1 MKLPPRPG
9 PLAQAFGRLQAWTY
23 AHGVHAARLAIGTA
37 YFWIGALKF
46 DPTASDTEGYLP
58 GRILSALTGDAIG
71 WQVGAEILAG
81 WECLIGYFLVAG
93 IALRFATL
101 LMIAHALLMFVPLA
115 LWPEQI
121 WWSFPLGLTIKG
133 QIVLD
138 NLVMVSCAMVLAAS
152 VPRRQRASGFGA
164 PGRWLRA
171 ADARAVRWMGR
182 HGIFCLRISMGS
194 LYLWFGAM
202 KYFPTSTPAG
212 ARLADLMGN
221 SLQDASGGLLAA
233 AVLVPALATLECLIG
248 LGLLAGRLPRTVLA
262 LILVHLLLMAAPL
275 IFEPATIWSDFPFVL
290 TLPGKFLI
298 RHLALYGAAVVIVNS
313 VAQRA
318 HGWSADVNPF
328 TGKVS
333 RRGAADPLTPTR

>member
-23 AHGVHAARLAIGTA
+23 AHGVQAARLAIGTA

-46 DPTASDTEGYLP
+46 DPTASATEGYLP
-58 GRILSALTGDAIG
+58 GRILSALTNGALD

-81 WECLIGYFLVAG
+81 WECLIGYCLVAG

-115 LWPEQI
+115 LWPDQI
-121 WWSFPLGLTIKG
+121 WDSFPLVLTIKG

-138 NLVMVSCAMVLAAS
+138 NLVMISCAMMLAAS
-152 VPRRQRASGFGA
+152 VPRRQRASGGG
-164 PGRWLRA
+164 PLGRWLGA

-182 HGIFCLRISMGS
+182 HGILCLRISMGV

-202 KYFPTSTPAG
+202 KYFPSRTPASV
-212 ARLADLMGN
+212 RLADMMG
-221 SLQDASGGLLAA
+221 SAFHDASAGLLAPSA
-233 AVLVPALATLECLIG
+233 GVAGLATLECLIG
-248 LGLLAGRLPRTVLA
+248 LGLLAGRMPRALLA
-262 LILVHLLLMAAPL
+262 LILAHLLLMAAPL
-275 IFEPATIWSDFPFVL
+275 VFTAHMVWTDFPFVL

-298 RHLALYGAAVVIVNS
+298 RHIALYGAAVVIVNS
-313 VAQRA
+313 VAQRV

-328 TGKVS
+328 TGKASGRAAS
-333 RRGAADPLTPTR
+333 RPPAPTR